1 MAELSLRER
10 LQPSLFDRLIDDERL
25 LTIYELTVDRA
36 ELGRLGIS
44 ARELS
49 DIVCAQGL
57 ERVEARDEAQL
68 GAQFAPSAHMAR
80 YAGAHPTPAVQPV
93 QAAVTVRVGSGAKPA
108 KTVATEQ
115 VGPAAHALQE
125 PAVTFASPATQ
136 TAAAVPLRLFFQAP
150 NGRVGVSR
158 LKALTLKP
166 PSAPAGVTLQT
177 FCRIDA
183 RNILNATAEPAD
195 KRYINARRLREC
207 VCRDLA
213 ILLNSTSLDAITDL
227 EALPEVQSSVLN
239 YGMPSLAGR
248 PSALVDLRQIART
261 IEDAIRRFE
270 PRLVQVRVL
279 PETDRD
285 AAEEHEIALRIEA
298 ELWGQP
304 VPQHL
309 VLRTR
314 ISTESGDVNVA
325 DAGAA

>member
-25 LTIYELTVDRA
+25 LTIYELTVERA
-36 ELGRLGIS
+36 ELRRLGIS

-57 ERVEARDEAQL
+57 ERVEARDEAGL
-68 GAQFAPSAHMAR
+68 ERGETELPRDGSPPELP
-80 YAGAHPTPAVQPV
+80 PTL
-93 QAAVTVRVGSGAKPA
+93 
-108 KTVATEQ
+108 
-115 VGPAAHALQE
+115 H
-125 PAVTFASPATQ
+125 
-136 TAAAVPLRLFFQAP
+136 LFFQAP

-166 PSAPAGVTLQT
+166 PSAPQGVTLQE
-177 FCRIDA
+177 FCGIEA
-183 RNILNATAEPAD
+183 RNILNASVEPAE

-213 ILLNSTSLDAITDL
+213 VLLNSTSLDATQDL
-227 EALPEVQSSVLN
+227 EAVPDVQRSVLN

-248 PSALVDLRQIART
+248 VSSLVDIRQIART
-261 IEDAIRRFE
+261 VEEAIHRFE
-270 PRLVQVRVL
+270 PRLVQVRVT
-279 PETDRD
+279 PEADRN
-285 AAEEHEIALRIEA
+285 AAEEHEIALRIDA

-314 ISTESGDVNVA
+314 ISTESGNVDVA

>member
-25 LTIYELTVDRA
+25 LTIYELTVNGA
-36 ELGRLGIS
+36 ELKRLGIS
-44 ARELS
+44 LRELS

-68 GAQFAPSAHMAR
+68 GAQAVAPL
-80 YAGAHPTPAVQPV
+80 AGAAAPV
-93 QAAVTVRVGSGAKPA
+93 
-108 KTVATEQ
+108 
-115 VGPAAHALQE
+115 
-125 PAVTFASPATQ
+125 
-136 TAAAVPLRLFFQAP
+136 RLFFQAP
-150 NGRVGVSR
+150 NNRVGVAR

-166 PSAPAGVTLQT
+166 PGAPEGVTLDA
-177 FCRIDA
+177 FCKVDA
-183 RNILNATAEPAD
+183 RNVLNATTEPAD

-213 ILLNSTSLDAITDL
+213 ILLNSTSLEALVDL
-227 EALPEVQSSVLN
+227 EALPEVRHSVLN
-239 YGMPSLAGR
+239 YGMPSLAGQT
-248 PSALVDLRQIART
+248 SALVDLRQIART
-261 IEDAIRRFE
+261 VEEVIRKFE
-270 PRLVQVRVL
+270 PRLVQVRVT

-285 AAEEHEIALRIEA
+285 AAEEHEIALRIDA